1 MKRQSVTDSRYPLD
15 TQRLPVHIG
24 VIMDG
29 NGRWAK
35 LRGLSRTQGH
45 KQGLETAKEIVKT
58 AANLG
63 VKYIT
68 LYTFSTENWKRAADE
83 VGFLMTLIKT
93 HLRAELAFY
102 AENGIR
108 VQHMGNL
115 EQLPPEIAAEIS
127 WIVKETSLFS
137 KTTVVL
143 AINYGGQ
150 DEIIRAIKKIDP
162 SSISELT
169 EAGFAEY
176 LDIPDLPSMDLLIR
190 TGGEKRIS
198 NFLLWQSAYAEL
210 YFSDL
215 LWPDWKGDNLM
226 EAISDYQARDRRFG
240 SAK

>member
-15 TQRLPVHIG
+15 PQRLPVHIG

-58 AANLG
+58 AADLG

-115 EQLPPEIAAEIS
+115 EKLPPEIAAEIS
-127 WIVKETSLFS
+127 WIVKETSRFS

-150 DEIIRAIKKIDP
+150 DEIIRAIKKIDA

-176 LDIPDLPSMDLLIR
+176 LDIPDLPAMDLLIR

-215 LWPDWKGDNLM
+215 LWPDWKGGNLM